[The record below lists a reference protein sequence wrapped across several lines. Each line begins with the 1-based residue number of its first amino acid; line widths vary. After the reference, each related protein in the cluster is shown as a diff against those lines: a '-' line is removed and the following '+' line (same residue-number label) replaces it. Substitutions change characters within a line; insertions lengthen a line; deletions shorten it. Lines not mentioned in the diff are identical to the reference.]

1 MTTEREAGAITLEA
15 VRTRF
20 LDAETALA
28 DANRAITAIQG
39 ASMMIGEAKDS
50 VTTSAGQLGALA
62 SALADMTGV
71 LGDNATALREG
82 VDAIRLGDP
91 AEVRRMLSEL
101 DEAFTAFQATTG
113 ERLETLA
120 TQQRDLG
127 VGVAGLA
134 QAESI
139 GRRRQMLEVRICI
152 GLVAIAGA
160 VAILASLLR

>member
-1 MTTEREAGAITLEA
+1 MTTEQEAGAITLEA

-20 LDAETALA
+20 LEAETALA

-62 SALADMTGV
+62 SALADMTGL
-71 LGDNATALREG
+71 LGENATALREG

-120 TQQRDLG
+120 KQQKDLG
-127 VGVAGLA
+127 VGLTGLA
-134 QAESI
+134 EAESS
-139 GRRRQMLEVRICI
+139 GRRRQLLEVRLCI
-152 GLVAIAGA
+152 ALVAIVGA
-160 VAILASLLR
+160 VTLLASVLR

>member
-1 MTTEREAGAITLEA
+1 MTTEQETVGITLEA

-20 LDAETALA
+20 LEAETALA

-39 ASMMIGEAKDS
+39 ASVMIGEAKES
-50 VTTSAGQLGALA
+50 VTVSAGQLGALA
-62 SALADMTGV
+62 AALSDMTGV

-113 ERLETLA
+113 DRLEALA
-120 TQQRDLG
+120 KQQKDLG
-127 VGVAGLA
+127 VGLAGLA
-134 QAESI
+134 EAETS
-139 GRRRQMLEVRICI
+139 GRRRQMLEVRVCI
-152 GLVAIAGA
+152 AVVAIAGI
-160 VAILASLLR
+160 VTLLASVLR

>member
-1 MTTEREAGAITLEA
+1 MTTEQEAGAITLEA

-20 LDAETALA
+20 LEAETALA

-62 SALADMTGV
+62 SALADMTGL
-71 LGDNATALREG
+71 LGENATALREG

-113 ERLETLA
+113 ERLEALGG
-120 TQQRDLG
+120 QQEDFG
-127 VGVAGLA
+127 VGLA
-134 QAESI
+134 ALAEADSR
-139 GRRRQMLEVRICI
+139 GRRRQMLEIRLCI
-152 GLVAIAGA
+152 AVVAIAG
-160 VAILASLLR
+160 VLTLLASVLT

>member
-1 MTTEREAGAITLEA
+1 MTTEQEAGAITLEA

-20 LDAETALA
+20 LEAETALA
-28 DANRAITAIQG
+28 DANCAITAIQG

-62 SALADMTGV
+62 SALADMTGL
-71 LGDNATALREG
+71 LGENATALREG

-113 ERLETLA
+113 ERLEALA
-120 TQQRDLG
+120 KQQTDLG
-127 VGVAGLA
+127 VGLAGM
-134 QAESI
+134 AEADGS
-139 GRRRQMLEVRICI
+139 GRRRQMLEIRACMALVVI
-152 GLVAIAGA
+152 GVVVTL
-160 VAILASLLR
+160 LASVLR